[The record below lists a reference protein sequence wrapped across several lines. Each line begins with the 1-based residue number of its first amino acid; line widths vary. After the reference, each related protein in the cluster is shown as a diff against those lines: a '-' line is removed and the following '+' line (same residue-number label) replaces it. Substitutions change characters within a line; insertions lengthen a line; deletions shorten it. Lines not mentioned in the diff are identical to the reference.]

1 MPAPYLPLEAWN
13 KNWSLEGNR
22 LRCRRCRASHSLTDD
37 SAFSHTLGCNAWGLQ
52 APYPRRELAVIPEQ
66 KTQAGLF

>member
-1 MPAPYLPLEAWN
+1 MPVPYLPLEAWN

-37 SAFSHTLGCNAWGLQ
+37 IALAIRLAVKLGDYRPNT
-52 APYPRRELAVIPEQ
+52 PRRELAVILEQ
-66 KTQAGLF
+66 KTK